1 MWSNRLVDTR
11 QNSSDY
17 FDIMNFRNSICGPTR
32 SHQLTLP
39 CNIRDGKRWDLPLRG
54 LLVLMPGAFRP
65 IVTPMPNSTPIP
77 SLPLYPHPTL
87 PPRSSRLLLLK
98 KFLKDKDMQNH
109 DCLGQSMNGTTYRG
123 CAGLCSFGSGEE
135 SNKNAIPVLP
145 HVIRNKRV
153 GKGRRVDSVQSH
165 SPLRNHRVSFTV

>member
-54 LLVLMPGAFRP
+54 LLVLMPGPSAHRY
-65 IVTPMPNSTPIP
+65 PNAQLNPHTLLTPIP
-77 SLPLYPHPTL
+77 PSNPATQVVQVVVVE
-87 PPRSSRLLLLK
+87 
-98 KFLKDKDMQNH
+98 KF
-109 DCLGQSMNGTTYRG
+109 
-123 CAGLCSFGSGEE
+123 F
-135 SNKNAIPVLP
+135 
-145 HVIRNKRV
+145 
-153 GKGRRVDSVQSH
+153 
-165 SPLRNHRVSFTV
+165 

>member
-1 MWSNRLVDTR
+1 MPTDRNDVDDVKCHVFKILTNFKCGRTASLTLVR
-11 QNSSDY
+11 ICQDY

-54 LLVLMPGAFRP
+54 LLVLNAGGLRP

-77 SLPLYPHPTL
+77 SLPPI
-87 PPRSSRLLLLK
+87 PPSNPATQVVQVVVVE

-123 CAGLCSFGSGEE
+123 CVPVSAASVVAKKATKCHTGL
-135 SNKNAIPVLP
+135 AP
-145 HVIRNKRV
+145 R
-153 GKGRRVDSVQSH
+153 H
-165 SPLRNHRVSFTV
+165 S

>member
-1 MWSNRLVDTR
+1 
-11 QNSSDY
+11 
-17 FDIMNFRNSICGPTR
+17 
-32 SHQLTLP
+32 
-39 CNIRDGKRWDLPLRG
+39 
-54 LLVLMPGAFRP
+54 MPGPSAHRYP
-65 IVTPMPNSTPIP
+65 NAQLNPHTLLTPYIP
-77 SLPLYPHPTL
+77 PSNPATQVVQVVVVE
-87 PPRSSRLLLLK
+87 

-123 CAGLCSFGSGEE
+123 CVPVSAASVVA
-135 SNKNAIPVLP
+135 KKATKMPYTVLP